1 MDANIGRTVIYDKL
15 NFRVMGDRAFLVE
28 LGEEISCAI
37 NKKVRELFVSLD
49 QQRLAG
55 VIDLIPSYRSLLVI
69 YDPLQTTMSKLE
81 KQIVKI
87 QKGLDPARVPSPK
100 TVKIPVI
107 YGNDYGPDL
116 EWVAAYHK
124 ITPQEVIRI
133 HTGHSYQVYMIGFT
147 SGFPYLGE
155 VPEALSTPRRE
166 TPRIHVPKGSVAIAQ
181 KQTGIYPVQSPG
193 GWHIIGWTP
202 VTLFDPQADPPSLL
216 EMGDQVK
223 FQAITAE
230 EMENWQV

>member
-1 MDANIGRTVIYDKL
+1 MIYDKL
-15 NFRVMGDRAFLVE
+15 IFRVMGDRALLVE
-28 LGEEISCAI
+28 LGNEISSAI

-49 QQRLAG
+49 QQGIAG

-69 YDPLQTTMSKLE
+69 YDPLQITMSELE
-81 KQIVKI
+81 GQIAKT
-87 QKGLDPARVPSPK
+87 QKGMDPARIPSPK
-100 TVKIPVI
+100 TVEIPVV
-107 YGNDYGPDL
+107 YGDDYGPDL

-124 ITPQEVIRI
+124 IAPREVIRL
-133 HTGHSYQVYMIGFT
+133 HTQHTYQVYMIGFT

-202 VTLFDPQADPPSLL
+202 VTLFDPQAEPPSLL
-216 EMGDQVK
+216 VMGDRVR

-230 EMENWQV
+230 EMENWQP